1 MGKKPGEKGK
11 CLSCKHCYTG
21 KDEINSWC
29 MYNRMRI
36 IYEVKL
42 SSEDRGLKYA
52 QIKEKYK
59 GQIEILL
66 QRKINPYWCPLR
78 QEEFR

>member
-1 MGKKPGEKGK
+1 
-11 CLSCKHCYTG
+11 
-21 KDEINSWC
+21 

-36 IYEVKL
+36 IYEVEL

-59 GQIEILL
+59 GQLEVLL

-78 QEEFR
+78 QEEFQMMADWRELKFMFVPEEK

>member
-1 MGKKPGEKGK
+1 
-11 CLSCKHCYTG
+11 
-21 KDEINSWC
+21 

-36 IYEVKL
+36 IYEVEL

-78 QEEFR
+78 QEEF